1 MIGFNILVVL
11 PFRYPREFSY
21 LLYVEEKTGK
31 SVATTR
37 ARIKLTDV
45 ERTRYI
51 SVPKRSPHKT
61 ARYVNYYNLLV
72 NPATFM
78 EFIF

>member
-1 MIGFNILVVL
+1 MIGFDILVVL
-11 PFRYPREFSY
+11 PFRYPREISY
-21 LLYVEEKTGK
+21 LLYVEDKTGK
-31 SVATTR
+31 SVSMTR

-61 ARYVNYYNLLV
+61 ARYVQFLST
-72 NPATFM
+72 AM
-78 EFIF
+78 CA

>member
-21 LLYVEEKTGK
+21 LLYVEDKTGQ

-37 ARIKLTDV
+37 ARIKLKDAQ
-45 ERTRYI
+45 RTRYI

-61 ARYVNYYNLLV
+61 SRYVQFLSTTI
-72 NPATFM
+72 A
-78 EFIF
+78 